1 MLSFLYLIIATAIGW
16 QITDLFITDRASSRH
31 NLIWVRL
38 ASSFGVGVLIITWP
52 LYLTAYTLRVAG
64 GIERPLGYANIIV
77 LGFSFIIL
85 GLAFF
90 GNRKNTGESDSENK
104 SSAVKD
110 GAAFFGNRVNPEE
123 SCSMDA
129 SGAASE
135 TVPKPTRK
143 GLMQVL
149 HTSGLIRDDALFKKE
164 AIFYLI
170 VLAFVWF
177 SFHYVLHMNGNNIQ
191 MGFTVFSDYAPNVA
205 LIRSFSWFANYPT
218 EYPFYAGEDIKYHF
232 MFMFFTGNMEFL
244 GLPLSFAYNLTSTL
258 SLFSFF
264 IMLSQLALR
273 ITGRFASAVLTAIFF
288 TFRSG
293 MAVFLFIS
301 EHIKAGDLVQAFL
314 TNENFIGYTTNES
327 WGLWNYNVYLNQRH
341 LGFGMIIAT
350 AVIWY
355 FYGYLEEACGSK
367 NAGTSFNIIDAF
379 TSWFRSFFLTKEAWI
394 PKAPDIALV
403 TGIVLGLTSF
413 WNGACVIGSLLIL
426 AGFAIFSKNKLD
438 YLILAMVSVLIAELQ
453 TKAFIYGSAVSPTF
467 FWGFISEDKSFL
479 GVIGYIAEVAGIT
492 ILGSVFAL
500 LIADRKQRALI
511 TSFLLPV
518 VFSFT
523 VSLTP
528 DVTVNHKYIMMAM
541 AYLSIIWAD
550 IVVSLFT
557 DSRGHAPE
565 KGEVSAEIGHASEDG
580 GLPAGKEHTSEDG
593 GLPAGKEH
601 TSEDSGMPA
610 GKGHASGYGNVP
622 GKVLAV
628 VVSLLLTAT
637 GLYDYTI
644 IIRDNDD
651 KHCITV
657 DTTSD
662 LTAYAK
668 ENFTNADLILSGPDS
683 VSELTVSGCRLYCGW
698 PYYAWSA
705 GYDTDARFDLAKL
718 MYTSM
723 SADDL
728 LETLRAEGI
737 TYILYENNMYY
748 DDVPANEEP
757 IQEIC
762 DLVFAS
768 ESGLYRL
775 YKVRDMN

>member
-16 QITDLFITDRASSRH
+16 QITDLFITDRAGSHH

-38 ASSFGVGVLIITWP
+38 ASSFGVGVLLITWP
-52 LYLTAYTLRVAG
+52 LYLIAYTLRVAG
-64 GIERPLGYANIIV
+64 GIERPLGYANAIV
-77 LGFSFIIL
+77 LGFSLIIL
-85 GLAFF
+85 GLSFF
-90 GNRKNTGESDSENK
+90 GSRKNSKESDSENK
-104 SSAVKD
+104 SSPVED
-110 GAAFFGNRVNPEE
+110 GAEFFDNRENPVE

-129 SGAASE
+129 SGAVSK
-135 TVPKPTRK
+135 TVPKPARK

-149 HTSGLIRDDALFKKE
+149 HASGLIKDDALFKKE

-244 GLPLSFAYNLTSTL
+244 GLPLTFAYNLTSTL

-301 EHIKAGDLVQAFL
+301 EHLKAGDLVQAFL
-314 TNENFIGYTTNES
+314 TNENFIGYTTNEN

-355 FYGYLEEACGSK
+355 FYGYLEEACEGK
-367 NAGTSFNIIDAF
+367 KADGAYTMTAAF
-379 TSWFRSFFLTKEAWI
+379 TSWVKTFFLTKEAWI
-394 PKAPDIALV
+394 PKAPDLALV
-403 TGIVLGLTSF
+403 TGIILGLTSF

-438 YLILAMVSVLIAELQ
+438 YLILAVVSVLIAELQ

-479 GVIGYIAEVAGIT
+479 GVIGYIAEVAGVT

-500 LIADRKQRALI
+500 FIADRKQRALI

-565 KGEVSAEIGHASEDG
+565 KGGVSGKKGYAPEDGDESSKKEHTPEDG
-580 GLPAGKEHTSEDG
+580 GMPAKKEYAPEDG
-593 GLPAGKEH
+593 GEPAKKGH
-601 TSEDSGMPA
+601 TS
-610 GKGHASGYGNVP
+610 GYSKVP
-622 GKVLAV
+622 GKALAV
-628 VVSLLLTAT
+628 VVALLLTAT

-651 KHCITV
+651 KHCVTV
-657 DTTSD
+657 DTTSG
-662 LTAYAK
+662 LTAYIK
-668 ENFTNADLILSGPDS
+668 ENFTNDDLILSGPDS
-683 VSELTVSGCRLYCGW
+683 VSEFTVSGCRLYCGW

-705 GYDTDARFDLAKL
+705 GYDTDARFELAKQ

-723 SADDL
+723 SADTL
-728 LETLRAEGI
+728 LETIKAEGI
-737 TYILYENNMYY
+737 TYVLFQNDMYY
-748 DDVPANEEP
+748 DDVPADEEP
-757 IQEIC
+757 IKEVC

-768 ESGLYRL
+768 EDGLYRL
-775 YKVRDMN
+775 YKVHDLN

>member
-16 QITDLFITDRASSRH
+16 QITDLFITDRAGSRH

-38 ASSFGVGVLIITWP
+38 ASSFGVGVLIFTWP
-52 LYLTAYTLRVAG
+52 LYLIAYTLRVAG

-85 GLAFF
+85 GLTFF
-90 GNRKNTGESDSENK
+90 GSRKNTGESGSENKSSAVKSGAILFGSRKNTGESDSEQT
-104 SSAVKD
+104 
-110 GAAFFGNRVNPEE
+110 
-123 SCSMDA
+123 
-129 SGAASE
+129 SGAVSE
-135 TVPKPTRK
+135 TAPENGRK
-143 GLMQVL
+143 GLMNIL
-149 HTSGLIRDDALFKKE
+149 HTSGLIRDDALFKEE

-177 SFHYVLHMNGNNIQ
+177 SFHYVLHMNGKNIQ

-244 GLPLSFAYNLTSTL
+244 RLPLTFAYNLTSTL

-301 EHIKAGDLVQAFL
+301 EHVKAGDLVQAFL

-367 NAGTSFNIIDAF
+367 KADDAYTMTSAL
-379 TSWFRSFFLTKEAWI
+379 TSWVKDFFLTKEAWI
-394 PKAPDIALV
+394 PKAPDLALV
-403 TGIVLGLTSF
+403 TGIILGLTSF

-426 AGFAIFSKNKLD
+426 AGFAIYSKNKLD

-500 LIADRKQRALI
+500 LIADRKQRTLI

-557 DSRGHAPE
+557 DRRGHAPE
-565 KGEVSAEIGHASEDG
+565 KGEVSAEIEHASEDG
-580 GLPAGKEHTSEDG
+580 GMPAGKGHTSEDV
-593 GLPAGKEH
+593 
-601 TSEDSGMPA
+601 GMPA
-610 GKGHASGYGNVP
+610 GKGHASENVGMSAGKRHASRHGNVP
-622 GKVLAV
+622 GKMLAV
-628 VVSLLLTAT
+628 VVALLLTAT

-723 SADDL
+723 SAEDL
-728 LETLRAEGI
+728 LETVKAEGI

-768 ESGLYRL
+768 ENGLYRL
-775 YKVRDMN
+775 YKVRDLN

>member
-16 QITDLFITDRASSRH
+16 QITDLFITDRAGSRH

-52 LYLTAYTLRVAG
+52 LYLIAYTLRVAG
-64 GIERPLGYANIIV
+64 GIERPLGYANVIV
-77 LGFSFIIL
+77 LGFSLIVL

-90 GNRKNTGESDSENK
+90 GSRKNTGESDSEQT
-104 SSAVKD
+104 
-110 GAAFFGNRVNPEE
+110 
-123 SCSMDA
+123 
-129 SGAASE
+129 SGAVSE
-135 TVPKPTRK
+135 TAPEYGRK
-143 GLMQVL
+143 GLMNIL
-149 HTSGLIRDDALFKKE
+149 HTSGLIRNDALFKKE

-314 TNENFIGYTTNES
+314 TNENFIGYTTNEN

-350 AVIWY
+350 SVIWY

-367 NAGTSFNIIDAF
+367 NAGTSFNMINAF
-379 TSWFRSFFLTKEAWI
+379 TSWIRSFFLTKEAWI

-438 YLILAMVSVLIAELQ
+438 YLILAVVSVLIAELQ

-500 LIADRKQRALI
+500 LIADRKQRTLI

-557 DSRGHAPE
+557 DRRGHAPE
-565 KGEVSAEIGHASEDG
+565 KGDVSAGKGNASEDG
-580 GLPAGKEHTSEDG
+580 
-593 GLPAGKEH
+593 
-601 TSEDSGMPA
+601 GMPA

-651 KHCITV
+651 KHCITI

-728 LETLRAEGI
+728 LETLRTEGI

-768 ESGLYRL
+768 ENGLYRL
-775 YKVRDMN
+775 YKVRDLN

>member
-16 QITDLFITDRASSRH
+16 QITDLFITDRAGSRH

-64 GIERPLGYANIIV
+64 GIERPLGYANVIV

-85 GLAFF
+85 GLTFF
-90 GNRKNTGESDSENK
+90 GSRKK
-104 SSAVKD
+104 YA
-110 GAAFFGNRVNPEE
+110 
-123 SCSMDA
+123 
-129 SGAASE
+129 
-135 TVPKPTRK
+135 
-143 GLMQVL
+143 
-149 HTSGLIRDDALFKKE
+149 SGLIKDDALFRRE
-164 AIFYLI
+164 CIFYLI

-367 NAGTSFNIIDAF
+367 NAGTSQTMINAF
-379 TSWFRSFFLTKEAWI
+379 TSWIRSFFLTKEAWI

-557 DSRGHAPE
+557 DRRGHAPE
-565 KGEVSAEIGHASEDG
+565 KGDVSAGKDHASEDG
-580 GLPAGKEHTSEDG
+580 
-593 GLPAGKEH
+593 
-601 TSEDSGMPA
+601 GMPA

-668 ENFTNADLILSGPDS
+668 ENFTNTDLILSGPDS

-723 SADDL
+723 SAEDL
-728 LETLRAEGI
+728 LETVQAEGI

-768 ESGLYRL
+768 ENGLYRL
-775 YKVRDMN
+775 YKVRE

>member
-16 QITDLFITDRASSRH
+16 QITDLFITDRAGSLH

-64 GIERPLGYANIIV
+64 GIERPLGYANVIV
-77 LGFSFIIL
+77 LGFSLIVL

-90 GNRKNTGESDSENK
+90 GSRKNL
-104 SSAVKD
+104 
-110 GAAFFGNRVNPEE
+110 EE
-123 SCSMDA
+123 SGSVDA
-129 SGAASE
+129 SETVSE
-135 TVPKPTRK
+135 TVPKPARK
-143 GLMQVL
+143 GLMHVL
-149 HTSGLIRDDALFKKE
+149 HASGLIKDDALFRRE
-164 AIFYLI
+164 CIFYLI

-394 PKAPDIALV
+394 PKAPDLALV

-557 DSRGHAPE
+557 DRRGLAPE
-565 KGEVSAEIGHASEDG
+565 KGDVSAGKEHASEDNG
-580 GLPAGKEHTSEDG
+580 MPAGKEHTSEDG

-610 GKGHASGYGNVP
+610 GKGHASEDGGIPAGKGHASGYGSMP

-628 VVSLLLTAT
+628 IVALLLTAT

-723 SADDL
+723 SAEDL

-768 ESGLYRL
+768 EDGLYRL

>member
-16 QITDLFITDRASSRH
+16 QITDLFITDRAGSHH

-38 ASSFGVGVLIITWP
+38 ASSFGVGVLLVTWP
-52 LYLTAYTLRVAG
+52 LYLIAYTLRVAG
-64 GIERPLGYANIIV
+64 GIERPLGYANAIV
-77 LGFSFIIL
+77 LGFSLIIL
-85 GLAFF
+85 GLTFF
-90 GNRKNTGESDSENK
+90 GSRKNSKESDSENK
-104 SSAVKD
+104 SSPVEN
-110 GAAFFGNRVNPEE
+110 GAEFFGNRENPVE
-123 SCSMDA
+123 SCSMNA
-129 SGAASE
+129 SGTASE
-135 TVPKPTRK
+135 TVPKPARK

-149 HTSGLIRDDALFKKE
+149 HASGLIKDDALFKKE

-244 GLPLSFAYNLTSTL
+244 GLPLTFAYNLTSTL

-301 EHIKAGDLVQAFL
+301 EHLKAGDLVQAFL
-314 TNENFIGYTTNES
+314 TNENFICYTTNEN

-355 FYGYLEEACGSK
+355 FYGYLEEACEGK
-367 NAGTSFNIIDAF
+367 KADGAYTMTAAF
-379 TSWFRSFFLTKEAWI
+379 TSWVKTFFLTKEAWI
-394 PKAPDIALV
+394 PKAPDLALV
-403 TGIVLGLTSF
+403 TGIILGLTSF

-438 YLILAMVSVLIAELQ
+438 YLILAVVSVLIAELQ

-479 GVIGYIAEVAGIT
+479 GVIGYIAEVAGVT

-500 LIADRKQRALI
+500 FIADRKQRALI

-557 DSRGHAPE
+557 DKRGHAPA
-565 KGEVSAEIGHASEDG
+565 KGDVSGKKELAPEDSGIPAGKGHASEDG
-580 GLPAGKEHTSEDG
+580 GMPAEKKQASEESGLHAEKEHS
-593 GLPAGKEH
+593 
-601 TSEDSGMPA
+601 
-610 GKGHASGYGNVP
+610 SGYANVP

-628 VVSLLLTAT
+628 VVALLLTAT

-705 GYDTDARFDLAKL
+705 GYDTDARFDLAKQ

-723 SADDL
+723 SAEDL
-728 LETLRAEGI
+728 LETVKAEGI

-768 ESGLYRL
+768 ENGLYRL
-775 YKVRDMN
+775 YKVRE

>member
-16 QITDLFITDRASSRH
+16 QITDLFITDRAGSHH

-38 ASSFGVGVLIITWP
+38 ASSFGVGVLLVTWP
-52 LYLTAYTLRVAG
+52 LYLIAYTLRVAG
-64 GIERPLGYANIIV
+64 GIERPLGYANAIV
-77 LGFSFIIL
+77 LGFSLIIL
-85 GLAFF
+85 GLTFF
-90 GNRKNTGESDSENK
+90 GSRKNSKESDSENK
-104 SSAVKD
+104 SSPVEN
-110 GAAFFGNRVNPEE
+110 GAEFFGNRENPVE
-123 SCSMDA
+123 SCSMNA
-129 SGAASE
+129 SGTASE
-135 TVPKPTRK
+135 TVPKPARK

-149 HTSGLIRDDALFKKE
+149 HASGLIKDDALFKKE

-244 GLPLSFAYNLTSTL
+244 GLPLTFAYNLTSTL

-301 EHIKAGDLVQAFL
+301 EHLKAGDLVQAFL
-314 TNENFIGYTTNES
+314 TNENFIGYTTNEN

-355 FYGYLEEACGSK
+355 FYGYLEEACEGK
-367 NAGTSFNIIDAF
+367 KADGAYTMTAAF
-379 TSWFRSFFLTKEAWI
+379 TSWVKTFFLTKEAWI
-394 PKAPDIALV
+394 PKAPDLALV
-403 TGIVLGLTSF
+403 TGIILGLTSF

-438 YLILAMVSVLIAELQ
+438 YLILAVVSVLIAELQ

-479 GVIGYIAEVAGIT
+479 GVIGYIAEVAGVT

-500 LIADRKQRALI
+500 FIADRKQRALI

-557 DSRGHAPE
+557 DRRGLAPE
-565 KGEVSAEIGHASEDG
+565 KGDVSAGKEHASEDNG
-580 GLPAGKEHTSEDG
+580 MPAGKEHTSEDG
-593 GLPAGKEH
+593 
-601 TSEDSGMPA
+601 DMPA
-610 GKGHASGYGNVP
+610 VKGHASGYGNVP

-628 VVSLLLTAT
+628 IVALLLTAT

-723 SADDL
+723 SAEDL
-728 LETLRAEGI
+728 LETVKAEGI

-768 ESGLYRL
+768 DNGLYRL
-775 YKVRDMN
+775 YKVRE

>member
-16 QITDLFITDRASSRH
+16 QITDLFITDRAGSRH

-52 LYLTAYTLRVAG
+52 LYLIAYTLRVAG
-64 GIERPLGYANIIV
+64 GIERPLGYANVIV

-85 GLAFF
+85 GLTFF
-90 GNRKNTGESDSENK
+90 GSRKK
-104 SSAVKD
+104 YA
-110 GAAFFGNRVNPEE
+110 
-123 SCSMDA
+123 
-129 SGAASE
+129 
-135 TVPKPTRK
+135 
-143 GLMQVL
+143 
-149 HTSGLIRDDALFKKE
+149 SGLIKDDALFRRE
-164 AIFYLI
+164 CIFYPI

-314 TNENFIGYTTNES
+314 TNENFIGYTTNEN

-350 AVIWY
+350 SVIWY

-367 NAGTSFNIIDAF
+367 NAGTSFNMINAF
-379 TSWFRSFFLTKEAWI
+379 TSWIRSFFLTKEAWI

-500 LIADRKQRALI
+500 LIADRKQRTLI

-557 DSRGHAPE
+557 DRRGHAPE
-565 KGEVSAEIGHASEDG
+565 KGDVSAGKGNASEDG
-580 GLPAGKEHTSEDG
+580 
-593 GLPAGKEH
+593 
-601 TSEDSGMPA
+601 GMPA

-651 KHCITV
+651 KHCITI

-728 LETLRAEGI
+728 LETLRTEGI

-768 ESGLYRL
+768 ENGLYRL
-775 YKVRDMN
+775 YKVRDLN

>member
-16 QITDLFITDRASSRH
+16 QITDLFITDRADSRR

-38 ASSFGVGVLIITWP
+38 ASSFGVGVLLITWP
-52 LYLTAYTLRVAG
+52 LYLIAYTLRVAG
-64 GIERPLGYANIIV
+64 GIERPLGYANAIV
-77 LGFSFIIL
+77 LGFSLIIL
-85 GLAFF
+85 AMTFF
-90 GNRKNTGESDSENK
+90 GSRKK
-104 SSAVKD
+104 YA
-110 GAAFFGNRVNPEE
+110 
-123 SCSMDA
+123 
-129 SGAASE
+129 
-135 TVPKPTRK
+135 
-143 GLMQVL
+143 
-149 HTSGLIRDDALFKKE
+149 SGLIKDDALFRRE
-164 AIFYLI
+164 CIFYLI

-367 NAGTSFNIIDAF
+367 NAGTSFNMIDAF

-394 PKAPDIALV
+394 PKAPDLALV

-467 FWGFISEDKSFL
+467 FWGFISENKSFL

-565 KGEVSAEIGHASEDG
+565 KGDVSAGKEHASEDG
-580 GLPAGKEHTSEDG
+580 GM
-593 GLPAGKEH
+593 PAGKEH

-610 GKGHASGYGNVP
+610 GKGNASGYGNVP

-728 LETLRAEGI
+728 LETLRTEGI

-768 ESGLYRL
+768 ENGLYRL
-775 YKVRDMN
+775 YKVRDLY

>member
-16 QITDLFITDRASSRH
+16 QITDLFITDRAGSHH

-38 ASSFGVGVLIITWP
+38 ASSFGVGVLLITWP
-52 LYLTAYTLRVAG
+52 LYLIAYTLRVAG
-64 GIERPLGYANIIV
+64 GIERPLGYANAIV
-77 LGFSFIIL
+77 LGFSLIIL
-85 GLAFF
+85 GLTFF
-90 GNRKNTGESDSENK
+90 GSRKNSKESDSENK
-104 SSAVKD
+104 SSPVED
-110 GAAFFGNRVNPEE
+110 RAAFFGNRENPKE
-123 SCSMDA
+123 SCSMNA
-129 SGAASE
+129 SGTASE
-135 TVPKPTRK
+135 TVPKPARK

-149 HTSGLIRDDALFKKE
+149 HASGLIKDDALFKKE
-164 AIFYLI
+164 AVFYLI

-244 GLPLSFAYNLTSTL
+244 GLPLTFAYNLTSTL

-301 EHIKAGDLVQAFL
+301 EHLKAGDLVQAFL
-314 TNENFIGYTTNES
+314 TNENFIGYTTNEN

-355 FYGYLEEACGSK
+355 FYGYLEEACEGK
-367 NAGTSFNIIDAF
+367 KADGAYTMTAAF
-379 TSWFRSFFLTKEAWI
+379 TSWVKTFFLTKEAWI
-394 PKAPDIALV
+394 PKAPDLALV
-403 TGIVLGLTSF
+403 TGIILGLTSF

-438 YLILAMVSVLIAELQ
+438 YLILAVVSVLIAELQ

-479 GVIGYIAEVAGIT
+479 GVIGYIAEVAGVT

-500 LIADRKQRALI
+500 FIADRKQRALI

-557 DSRGHAPE
+557 DKRGHAPA
-565 KGEVSAEIGHASEDG
+565 KGDVSGKKELAPEDSG
-580 GLPAGKEHTSEDG
+580 IPAGKGHTSEDG
-593 GLPAGKEH
+593 
-601 TSEDSGMPA
+601 DMPA
-610 GKGHASGYGNVP
+610 VKGHASGYGNVP

-628 VVSLLLTAT
+628 IVALLLTAT

-723 SADDL
+723 SAEDL
-728 LETLRAEGI
+728 LETVKAEGI

-768 ESGLYRL
+768 DNGLYRL
-775 YKVRDMN
+775 YKVRE

>member
-1 MLSFLYLIIATAIGW
+1 
-16 QITDLFITDRASSRH
+16 
-31 NLIWVRL
+31 
-38 ASSFGVGVLIITWP
+38 
-52 LYLTAYTLRVAG
+52 
-64 GIERPLGYANIIV
+64 
-77 LGFSFIIL
+77 
-85 GLAFF
+85 
-90 GNRKNTGESDSENK
+90 
-104 SSAVKD
+104 
-110 GAAFFGNRVNPEE
+110 
-123 SCSMDA
+123 
-129 SGAASE
+129 
-135 TVPKPTRK
+135 
-143 GLMQVL
+143 
-149 HTSGLIRDDALFKKE
+149 
-164 AIFYLI
+164 
-170 VLAFVWF
+170 
-177 SFHYVLHMNGNNIQ
+177 MNGNNIQ

-367 NAGTSFNIIDAF
+367 NAGTSHTMINAF
-379 TSWFRSFFLTKEAWI
+379 TSWIRSFFLTKEAWI

-565 KGEVSAEIGHASEDG
+565 KGEVSAEIEHASEDG
-580 GLPAGKEHTSEDG
+580 GLPAGKG
-593 GLPAGKEH
+593 N
-601 TSEDSGMPA
+601 
-610 GKGHASGYGNVP
+610 ASGYGNVP

-728 LETLRAEGI
+728 LETLRTEGI

-748 DDVPANEEP
+748 DDVPANEKP

-768 ESGLYRL
+768 ENGLYRL
-775 YKVRDMN
+775 YKVRDLY

>member
-16 QITDLFITDRASSRH
+16 QITYLFITDKAGSRH

-64 GIERPLGYANIIV
+64 GIERPLGYANAIF
-77 LGFSFIIL
+77 LGFSLIIL

-90 GNRKNTGESDSENK
+90 GSRKNSGESDSEQT
-104 SSAVKD
+104 SGSVTETA
-110 GAAFFGNRVNPEE
+110 PEH
-123 SCSMDA
+123 
-129 SGAASE
+129 G
-135 TVPKPTRK
+135 RK
-143 GLMQVL
+143 GLMNIL

-355 FYGYLEEACGSK
+355 FYGYLAEACGSK
-367 NAGTSFNIIDAF
+367 NAGTSNAMINAF

-394 PKAPDIALV
+394 PKAPDLALV

-557 DSRGHAPE
+557 DRKGHAPE
-565 KGEVSAEIGHASEDG
+565 KGDVSAEIEHASEDG
-580 GLPAGKEHTSEDG
+580 GMPAEKKQASEESGLHAEKEHS
-593 GLPAGKEH
+593 
-601 TSEDSGMPA
+601 
-610 GKGHASGYGNVP
+610 SGYANVP

-628 VVSLLLTAT
+628 VVALLLTAT

-705 GYDTDARFDLAKL
+705 GYDTDARFDLAKQ

-723 SADDL
+723 SAEDL
-728 LETLRAEGI
+728 LETVKAEGI

-768 ESGLYRL
+768 ENGLYRL
-775 YKVRDMN
+775 YKVRE

>member
-1 MLSFLYLIIATAIGW
+1 
-16 QITDLFITDRASSRH
+16 
-31 NLIWVRL
+31 
-38 ASSFGVGVLIITWP
+38 
-52 LYLTAYTLRVAG
+52 
-64 GIERPLGYANIIV
+64 
-77 LGFSFIIL
+77 
-85 GLAFF
+85 
-90 GNRKNTGESDSENK
+90 
-104 SSAVKD
+104 
-110 GAAFFGNRVNPEE
+110 
-123 SCSMDA
+123 
-129 SGAASE
+129 
-135 TVPKPTRK
+135 
-143 GLMQVL
+143 
-149 HTSGLIRDDALFKKE
+149 
-164 AIFYLI
+164 
-170 VLAFVWF
+170 
-177 SFHYVLHMNGNNIQ
+177 
-191 MGFTVFSDYAPNVA
+191 
-205 LIRSFSWFANYPT
+205 
-218 EYPFYAGEDIKYHF
+218 
-232 MFMFFTGNMEFL
+232 
-244 GLPLSFAYNLTSTL
+244 
-258 SLFSFF
+258 
-264 IMLSQLALR
+264 
-273 ITGRFASAVLTAIFF
+273 
-288 TFRSG
+288 
-293 MAVFLFIS
+293 
-301 EHIKAGDLVQAFL
+301 
-314 TNENFIGYTTNES
+314 
-327 WGLWNYNVYLNQRH
+327 
-341 LGFGMIIAT
+341 MIIAT

-394 PKAPDIALV
+394 PKAPDLALV

-467 FWGFISEDKSFL
+467 FWGFISENKSFL

-500 LIADRKQRALI
+500 LI
-511 TSFLLPV
+511 PV

-557 DSRGHAPE
+557 DRRGHAPE
-565 KGEVSAEIGHASEDG
+565 KGDVSAE
-580 GLPAGKEHTSEDG
+580 KVHTSEDG

-601 TSEDSGMPA
+601 TSEDGGMPA

-728 LETLRAEGI
+728 LETLRTEGI

-768 ESGLYRL
+768 ENGLYRL
-775 YKVRDMN
+775 YKVRDLN

>member
-16 QITDLFITDRASSRH
+16 QITDLFITDRAGSHH

-38 ASSFGVGVLIITWP
+38 ASSFGVGVLLVTWP
-52 LYLTAYTLRVAG
+52 LYLIAYTLRVAG
-64 GIERPLGYANIIV
+64 GIERPLGYANAIV
-77 LGFSFIIL
+77 LGFSLIIL
-85 GLAFF
+85 GLTFF
-90 GNRKNTGESDSENK
+90 GSRKNSKESDSENK
-104 SSAVKD
+104 SSPVEN
-110 GAAFFGNRVNPEE
+110 GAEFFGNRENPVE
-123 SCSMDA
+123 SCSMNA
-129 SGAASE
+129 SGTASE
-135 TVPKPTRK
+135 TVPKPARK

-149 HTSGLIRDDALFKKE
+149 HASGLIKDDALFKKE

-244 GLPLSFAYNLTSTL
+244 GLPLTFAYNLTSTL

-264 IMLSQLALR
+264 IMLSQLAPR

-301 EHIKAGDLVQAFL
+301 EHLKAGDLVQAFL
-314 TNENFIGYTTNES
+314 TNENFIGYTTNEN

-355 FYGYLEEACGSK
+355 FYGYLEEACEGK
-367 NAGTSFNIIDAF
+367 KADGAYTMTAAF
-379 TSWFRSFFLTKEAWI
+379 TSWVKTFFLTKEAWI
-394 PKAPDIALV
+394 PKAPDLALV
-403 TGIVLGLTSF
+403 TGIILGLTSF

-438 YLILAMVSVLIAELQ
+438 YLILAVVSVLIAELQ

-479 GVIGYIAEVAGIT
+479 GVIGYIAEVAGVT

-500 LIADRKQRALI
+500 FIADRKQRALI

-557 DSRGHAPE
+557 DKRGHAPA
-565 KGEVSAEIGHASEDG
+565 KGDVSGKKELAPEDSGIPAGKGHASEDG
-580 GLPAGKEHTSEDG
+580 GMPAEKKQASEESGLHAEKEHS
-593 GLPAGKEH
+593 
-601 TSEDSGMPA
+601 
-610 GKGHASGYGNVP
+610 SGYANVP

-628 VVSLLLTAT
+628 VVALLLTAT

-705 GYDTDARFDLAKL
+705 GYDTDARFDLAKQ

-723 SADDL
+723 SAEDL
-728 LETLRAEGI
+728 LETVKAEGI

-768 ESGLYRL
+768 ENGLYRL
-775 YKVRDMN
+775 YKVRE

>member
-16 QITDLFITDRASSRH
+16 QITDLFITDKAGSRH

-64 GIERPLGYANIIV
+64 GIERPLGYANAIV
-77 LGFSFIIL
+77 LGFSLIIL

-90 GNRKNTGESDSENK
+90 GSRKNSKESGSENK
-104 SSAVKD
+104 SSAVK
-110 GAAFFGNRVNPEE
+110 
-123 SCSMDA
+123 
-129 SGAASE
+129 SGAILFGSQKDTRESDSE
-135 TVPKPTRK
+135 QTSGAVAETAPKYGRK
-143 GLMQVL
+143 GLMNIL

-273 ITGRFASAVLTAIFF
+273 ITGRFASAVLTAVFF

-314 TNENFIGYTTNES
+314 TNENFIGYTINES

-355 FYGYLEEACGSK
+355 FYGYLAEACGSK
-367 NAGTSFNIIDAF
+367 NAGTSNAMINAF

-394 PKAPDIALV
+394 PKAPDLALV

-426 AGFAIFSKNKLD
+426 AGFAIFSKSKLD
-438 YLILAMVSVLIAELQ
+438 YLILAVVSVLIAELQ

-467 FWGFISEDKSFL
+467 YWGFISEDKSFL

-557 DSRGHAPE
+557 DKRGHAPA
-565 KGEVSAEIGHASEDG
+565 KGDVSGKKELAPEDSGIPAGKGHASEDG
-580 GLPAGKEHTSEDG
+580 GMPAEKKQASEESGLHAEKEHS
-593 GLPAGKEH
+593 
-601 TSEDSGMPA
+601 
-610 GKGHASGYGNVP
+610 SGYANVP

-628 VVSLLLTAT
+628 VVALLLTAT

-705 GYDTDARFDLAKL
+705 GYDTDARFDLAKQ

-723 SADDL
+723 SAEDL
-728 LETLRAEGI
+728 LETVKAEGI

-768 ESGLYRL
+768 DNGLYRL
-775 YKVRDMN
+775 YKVRE

>member
-16 QITDLFITDRASSRH
+16 QITDLFITDRAGSHH

-38 ASSFGVGVLIITWP
+38 ASSFGVGVLLVTWP
-52 LYLTAYTLRVAG
+52 LYLIAYTLRVAG
-64 GIERPLGYANIIV
+64 GIERPLGYANAIV
-77 LGFSFIIL
+77 LGFSLIIL
-85 GLAFF
+85 GLTFF
-90 GNRKNTGESDSENK
+90 GSRKNSKESDSENK
-104 SSAVKD
+104 SSPVEN
-110 GAAFFGNRVNPEE
+110 GAEFFGNRENPVE
-123 SCSMDA
+123 SCSMNA
-129 SGAASE
+129 SGTASE
-135 TVPKPTRK
+135 TVPKPARK

-149 HTSGLIRDDALFKKE
+149 HASGLIKDDALFKKE

-244 GLPLSFAYNLTSTL
+244 GLPLTFAYNLTSTL

-264 IMLSQLALR
+264 IMLSQLAPR

-301 EHIKAGDLVQAFL
+301 EHLKAGDLVQAFL
-314 TNENFIGYTTNES
+314 TNENFIGYTTNEN

-355 FYGYLEEACGSK
+355 FYGYLEEACEGK
-367 NAGTSFNIIDAF
+367 KADGAYTMTAAF
-379 TSWFRSFFLTKEAWI
+379 TSWVKTFFLTKEAWI
-394 PKAPDIALV
+394 PKAPDLALV
-403 TGIVLGLTSF
+403 TGIILGLTSF

-438 YLILAMVSVLIAELQ
+438 YLILAVVSVLIAELQ

-479 GVIGYIAEVAGIT
+479 GVIGYIAEVAGVT

-500 LIADRKQRALI
+500 FIADRKQRALI

-557 DSRGHAPE
+557 DKRGHAPA
-565 KGEVSAEIGHASEDG
+565 KGDVSGKKELAPEDSG
-580 GLPAGKEHTSEDG
+580 IPAGKGHTSEDG
-593 GLPAGKEH
+593 
-601 TSEDSGMPA
+601 DMPA
-610 GKGHASGYGNVP
+610 VKGHASGYGNVP

-628 VVSLLLTAT
+628 IVALLLTAT

-723 SADDL
+723 SAEDL
-728 LETLRAEGI
+728 LETVKAEGI

-768 ESGLYRL
+768 DNGLYRL
-775 YKVRDMN
+775 YKVRE

>member
-16 QITDLFITDRASSRH
+16 QITDLFITDRAGSRH

-85 GLAFF
+85 GLTFF
-90 GNRKNTGESDSENK
+90 GSRKNSKESDSENK
-104 SSAVKD
+104 SSPVED
-110 GAAFFGNRVNPEE
+110 GAEFFGNRVNPEE

-273 ITGRFASAVLTAIFF
+273 ITGRFASAVLTAIFY

-367 NAGTSFNIIDAF
+367 NAGTSHTMINAF
-379 TSWFRSFFLTKEAWI
+379 TSWIRSFFLTKEAWI

-557 DSRGHAPE
+557 DRRGHAP
-565 KGEVSAEIGHASEDG
+565 
-580 GLPAGKEHTSEDG
+580 
-593 GLPAGKEH
+593 
-601 TSEDSGMPA
+601 
-610 GKGHASGYGNVP
+610 GYGNVP

-628 VVSLLLTAT
+628 VVALLLTAT

-728 LETLRAEGI
+728 FETLRTEGI

-768 ESGLYRL
+768 ENGLYRL
-775 YKVRDMN
+775 YKVRDLY

>member
-16 QITDLFITDRASSRH
+16 QITDLFITDRAGSHH

-38 ASSFGVGVLIITWP
+38 ASSFGVGVLLVTWP
-52 LYLTAYTLRVAG
+52 LYLIAYTLRVAG
-64 GIERPLGYANIIV
+64 GIERPLGYANAIV
-77 LGFSFIIL
+77 LGFSLIIL
-85 GLAFF
+85 GLTFF
-90 GNRKNTGESDSENK
+90 GSRKNSKESDSENK
-104 SSAVKD
+104 SSPVEN
-110 GAAFFGNRVNPEE
+110 GAEFFGNRENPVE
-123 SCSMDA
+123 SCSMNA
-129 SGAASE
+129 SGTASE
-135 TVPKPTRK
+135 TVPKPARK

-149 HTSGLIRDDALFKKE
+149 HASGLIKDDALFKKE

-191 MGFTVFSDYAPNVA
+191 MGFTVFSDYAPNLA

-244 GLPLSFAYNLTSTL
+244 GLPLTFAYNLTSTL

-301 EHIKAGDLVQAFL
+301 EHLKAGDLVQAFL
-314 TNENFIGYTTNES
+314 TNENFIGYTTNEN

-355 FYGYLEEACGSK
+355 FYGYLEEACEGK
-367 NAGTSFNIIDAF
+367 KADGAYTMTAAF
-379 TSWFRSFFLTKEAWI
+379 TSWVKTFFLTKEAWI
-394 PKAPDIALV
+394 PKAPDLALV
-403 TGIVLGLTSF
+403 TGIILGLTSF

-438 YLILAMVSVLIAELQ
+438 YLILAVVSVLIAELQ

-479 GVIGYIAEVAGIT
+479 GVIGYIAEVAGVT

-500 LIADRKQRALI
+500 FIADRKQRALI

-557 DSRGHAPE
+557 DKRGHAPA
-565 KGEVSAEIGHASEDG
+565 KGDVSGKKELAPEDSGIPAGKGHASEDG
-580 GLPAGKEHTSEDG
+580 GMPAEKKQASEESGLHAEKEHS
-593 GLPAGKEH
+593 
-601 TSEDSGMPA
+601 
-610 GKGHASGYGNVP
+610 SGYANVP

-628 VVSLLLTAT
+628 VVALLLTAT

-705 GYDTDARFDLAKL
+705 GYDTDARFDLAKQ

-723 SADDL
+723 SAEDL
-728 LETLRAEGI
+728 LETVKAEGI

-768 ESGLYRL
+768 ENGLYRL
-775 YKVRDMN
+775 YKVRE

>member
-16 QITDLFITDRASSRH
+16 QITDLFITDRAGSHH

-38 ASSFGVGVLIITWP
+38 ASSFGVGVLLITWP
-52 LYLTAYTLRVAG
+52 LYLIAYTLRVAG
-64 GIERPLGYANIIV
+64 GIERPLGYANAIV
-77 LGFSFIIL
+77 LGFSLIIL
-85 GLAFF
+85 GLTFF
-90 GNRKNTGESDSENK
+90 GSRKNSKESDSENK
-104 SSAVKD
+104 SSPVEN
-110 GAAFFGNRVNPEE
+110 GAEFFGNRENPVE
-123 SCSMDA
+123 SCSMNA
-129 SGAASE
+129 SGTASE
-135 TVPKPTRK
+135 TVPKPARK

-149 HTSGLIRDDALFKKE
+149 HASGLIKDDALFKKE

-244 GLPLSFAYNLTSTL
+244 GLPLTFAYNLTSTL

-264 IMLSQLALR
+264 IMLSQLAPR

-301 EHIKAGDLVQAFL
+301 EHLKAGDLVQAFL
-314 TNENFIGYTTNES
+314 TNENFIGYTTNEN

-355 FYGYLEEACGSK
+355 FYGYLEEACEGK
-367 NAGTSFNIIDAF
+367 KADGAYTMTAAF
-379 TSWFRSFFLTKEAWI
+379 TSWVKTFFLTKEAWI
-394 PKAPDIALV
+394 PKAPDLALV
-403 TGIVLGLTSF
+403 TGIILGLTSF

-438 YLILAMVSVLIAELQ
+438 YLILAVVSVLIAELQ

-479 GVIGYIAEVAGIT
+479 GVIGYIAEVAGVT

-500 LIADRKQRALI
+500 FIADRKQRALI

-557 DSRGHAPE
+557 DKRGHAPA
-565 KGEVSAEIGHASEDG
+565 KGDVSGKKELAPEDSGIPAGKGHASEDG
-580 GLPAGKEHTSEDG
+580 GI
-593 GLPAGKEH
+593 
-601 TSEDSGMPA
+601 PA

-628 VVSLLLTAT
+628 IVALLLTAT

-723 SADDL
+723 SAEDL

-768 ESGLYRL
+768 ENGLYRL
-775 YKVRDMN
+775 YKVRDLN

>member
-16 QITDLFITDRASSRH
+16 QITDLFITDRAGSRH

-52 LYLTAYTLRVAG
+52 LYLIAYTLRVAG
-64 GIERPLGYANIIV
+64 GIERPLGYANVIV
-77 LGFSFIIL
+77 LGFSLIVL

-90 GNRKNTGESDSENK
+90 GSRKNTGESDSEQT
-104 SSAVKD
+104 
-110 GAAFFGNRVNPEE
+110 
-123 SCSMDA
+123 
-129 SGAASE
+129 SGAVSE
-135 TVPKPTRK
+135 TAPAYGRK
-143 GLMQVL
+143 GLMNIL
-149 HTSGLIRDDALFKKE
+149 HTSGLIRNDALFKKE

-367 NAGTSFNIIDAF
+367 NAGTSHTMINAF
-379 TSWFRSFFLTKEAWI
+379 TSWIRSFFLTKEAWI

-565 KGEVSAEIGHASEDG
+565 KGDVSAGKEHASEDG
-580 GLPAGKEHTSEDG
+580 GM
-593 GLPAGKEH
+593 PAGKEH

-610 GKGHASGYGNVP
+610 GKGNASGYGNVP

-728 LETLRAEGI
+728 LETLRTEGI

-768 ESGLYRL
+768 ENGLYRL
-775 YKVRDMN
+775 YKVRDLY

>member
-16 QITDLFITDRASSRH
+16 QITDLFITDRAGSHH

-38 ASSFGVGVLIITWP
+38 ASSFGVGVLLVTWP
-52 LYLTAYTLRVAG
+52 LYLIAYTLRVAG
-64 GIERPLGYANIIV
+64 GIERPLGYANAIV
-77 LGFSFIIL
+77 LGFSLIIL
-85 GLAFF
+85 GLTFF
-90 GNRKNTGESDSENK
+90 GSRKNSKESDSENK
-104 SSAVKD
+104 SSPVEN
-110 GAAFFGNRVNPEE
+110 GAEFFGNRENPVE
-123 SCSMDA
+123 SCSMNA
-129 SGAASE
+129 SGTASE
-135 TVPKPTRK
+135 TVPKPARK

-149 HTSGLIRDDALFKKE
+149 HASGLIKDDALFKKE

-244 GLPLSFAYNLTSTL
+244 GLPLTFAYNLTSTL

-301 EHIKAGDLVQAFL
+301 EHLKAGDLVQAFL
-314 TNENFIGYTTNES
+314 TNENFIGYTTNEN

-355 FYGYLEEACGSK
+355 FYGYLEEACEGK
-367 NAGTSFNIIDAF
+367 KADGAYTMTAAF
-379 TSWFRSFFLTKEAWI
+379 TSWVKTFFLTKEAWI
-394 PKAPDIALV
+394 PKAPDLALV
-403 TGIVLGLTSF
+403 TGIILGLTSF

-438 YLILAMVSVLIAELQ
+438 YLILAVVSVLIAELQ

-467 FWGFISEDKSFL
+467 IWGFISEDKSFL
-479 GVIGYIAEVAGIT
+479 GVIGYIAEVAGVT

-500 LIADRKQRALI
+500 FIADRKQRALI

-557 DSRGHAPE
+557 DKRGHAPA
-565 KGEVSAEIGHASEDG
+565 KGDVSGKKELAPEDSGIPAGKGHASEDG
-580 GLPAGKEHTSEDG
+580 GMPAEKKQASEESGLHAEKEHS
-593 GLPAGKEH
+593 
-601 TSEDSGMPA
+601 
-610 GKGHASGYGNVP
+610 SGYANVP

-628 VVSLLLTAT
+628 VVALLLTAT

-723 SADDL
+723 SAEDL
-728 LETLRAEGI
+728 LETVKAEGI

-768 ESGLYRL
+768 ENGLYRL
-775 YKVRDMN
+775 YKVRE

>member
-16 QITDLFITDRASSRH
+16 QITDLFITDRAGSRH

-85 GLAFF
+85 GLTFF
-90 GNRKNTGESDSENK
+90 GSRKNSKESDSENK
-104 SSAVKD
+104 SSPVED
-110 GAAFFGNRVNPEE
+110 GAEFFGNRVNPEE

-177 SFHYVLHMNGNNIQ
+177 SFHYVLHMNGSNIQ

-355 FYGYLEEACGSK
+355 FYGYLEKACGSK

-394 PKAPDIALV
+394 PKAPDLALV

-580 GLPAGKEHTSEDG
+580 GLPAGKEHTS
-593 GLPAGKEH
+593 
-601 TSEDSGMPA
+601 
-610 GKGHASGYGNVP
+610 GY

-768 ESGLYRL
+768 EDGLYRL

>member
-16 QITDLFITDRASSRH
+16 QITDLFITDKAGSRH

-64 GIERPLGYANIIV
+64 GIERPLGYANAIV
-77 LGFSFIIL
+77 LGFSLIIL

-90 GNRKNTGESDSENK
+90 GSRKNSGESDSEQT
-104 SSAVKD
+104 SGSVTETA
-110 GAAFFGNRVNPEE
+110 PEH
-123 SCSMDA
+123 
-129 SGAASE
+129 G
-135 TVPKPTRK
+135 RK
-143 GLMQVL
+143 GLMNIL

-273 ITGRFASAVLTAIFF
+273 ITDRFASAVLTAIFF

-367 NAGTSFNIIDAF
+367 NAGTSNTMINAF
-379 TSWFRSFFLTKEAWI
+379 ASWFRSFFLTKEAWI
-394 PKAPDIALV
+394 PKAPDLALV

-426 AGFAIFSKNKLD
+426 AGFAIFSKSKLD
-438 YLILAMVSVLIAELQ
+438 YLILAVVSVLIAELQ

-467 FWGFISEDKSFL
+467 YWGFISEDKSFL

-557 DSRGHAPE
+557 DKRGHAP
-565 KGEVSAEIGHASEDG
+565 
-580 GLPAGKEHTSEDG
+580 
-593 GLPAGKEH
+593 
-601 TSEDSGMPA
+601 
-610 GKGHASGYGNVP
+610 GYANVP

-628 VVSLLLTAT
+628 VVALLLTAT

-723 SADDL
+723 SAEDL
-728 LETLRAEGI
+728 LETVKAEGI

-768 ESGLYRL
+768 DNGLYRL
-775 YKVRDMN
+775 YKVRG

>member
-16 QITDLFITDRASSRH
+16 QITDLFITDRAGSRH

-38 ASSFGVGVLIITWP
+38 ASSFGVGVLLVTWP
-52 LYLTAYTLRVAG
+52 LYLIAYTLRVAG
-64 GIERPLGYANIIV
+64 GIERPLGYANAIV
-77 LGFSFIIL
+77 LGFSLIIL
-85 GLAFF
+85 GLTFF
-90 GNRKNTGESDSENK
+90 GSRKNSKESDSENK
-104 SSAVKD
+104 SSPVEN
-110 GAAFFGNRVNPEE
+110 GAEFFGNRENPVE
-123 SCSMDA
+123 SCSMNA
-129 SGAASE
+129 SGTASE
-135 TVPKPTRK
+135 TVPKPARK

-149 HTSGLIRDDALFKKE
+149 HASGLIKDDALFKKE

-314 TNENFIGYTTNES
+314 TNENFIGYTTNEN

-355 FYGYLEEACGSK
+355 FYGYLEEACEGK
-367 NAGTSFNIIDAF
+367 KADGAYTMTAAF
-379 TSWFRSFFLTKEAWI
+379 TSWVKTFFLTKEAWI
-394 PKAPDIALV
+394 PKAPDLALV
-403 TGIVLGLTSF
+403 TGIILGLTSF

-438 YLILAMVSVLIAELQ
+438 YLILAVVSVLIAELQ

-479 GVIGYIAEVAGIT
+479 GVIGYIAEVAGVT

-500 LIADRKQRALI
+500 FIADRKQRALI

-557 DSRGHAPE
+557 DKRGHAPA
-565 KGEVSAEIGHASEDG
+565 KGDVSGKKELAPEDSG
-580 GLPAGKEHTSEDG
+580 IPAGKGHTSEDG
-593 GLPAGKEH
+593 GMPAGKEH

-628 VVSLLLTAT
+628 VVALLLTAT

-723 SADDL
+723 SAEDL
-728 LETLRAEGI
+728 LETLRTEGI

-768 ESGLYRL
+768 ENGLYRL
-775 YKVRDMN
+775 YKVRE

>member
-16 QITDLFITDRASSRH
+16 QITDLFITDRAGSHH

-38 ASSFGVGVLIITWP
+38 ASSFGVGVLLITWP
-52 LYLTAYTLRVAG
+52 LYLIAYTLRVAG
-64 GIERPLGYANIIV
+64 GIERPLGYANAIV
-77 LGFSFIIL
+77 LGFSLIIL
-85 GLAFF
+85 GLSFF
-90 GNRKNTGESDSENK
+90 GSRKNSKESDSENK
-104 SSAVKD
+104 SSPVEYR
-110 GAAFFGNRVNPEE
+110 AAFFGNRENPKE
-123 SCSMDA
+123 SCSMNA
-129 SGAASE
+129 SGTASE
-135 TVPKPTRK
+135 TVPKPARK

-149 HTSGLIRDDALFKKE
+149 HASGLIKDDALFKKE
-164 AIFYLI
+164 AVFYLI

-244 GLPLSFAYNLTSTL
+244 GLPLTFAYNLTSTL

-301 EHIKAGDLVQAFL
+301 EHLKAGDLVQAFL
-314 TNENFIGYTTNES
+314 TNENFIGYTTNEN

-355 FYGYLEEACGSK
+355 FYGYLEEACEGK
-367 NAGTSFNIIDAF
+367 KADGAYTMTAAF
-379 TSWFRSFFLTKEAWI
+379 TSWVKTFFLTKEAWI
-394 PKAPDIALV
+394 PKAPDLALV
-403 TGIVLGLTSF
+403 TGIILGLTSF

-438 YLILAMVSVLIAELQ
+438 YLILAVVSVLIAELQ

-479 GVIGYIAEVAGIT
+479 GVIGYIAEVAGVT

-500 LIADRKQRALI
+500 FIADRKQRALI

-557 DSRGHAPE
+557 DKRGHAPA
-565 KGEVSAEIGHASEDG
+565 KGDVSGKKELAPEDSG
-580 GLPAGKEHTSEDG
+580 IPAGKGHTSEDG
-593 GLPAGKEH
+593 
-601 TSEDSGMPA
+601 DMPA
-610 GKGHASGYGNVP
+610 VKGHASGYGNVP

-628 VVSLLLTAT
+628 IVALLLTAT

-723 SADDL
+723 SAEDL
-728 LETLRAEGI
+728 LETVKAEGI

-768 ESGLYRL
+768 DNGLYRL
-775 YKVRDMN
+775 YKVRE

>member
-16 QITDLFITDRASSRH
+16 QITDLFITDRAGSHH

-38 ASSFGVGVLIITWP
+38 ASSFGVGVLLVTWP
-52 LYLTAYTLRVAG
+52 LYLIAYTLRVAG
-64 GIERPLGYANIIV
+64 GIERPLGYANAIV
-77 LGFSFIIL
+77 LGFSLIIL
-85 GLAFF
+85 GLTFF
-90 GNRKNTGESDSENK
+90 GSRKNSKESDSENK
-104 SSAVKD
+104 SSPVEN
-110 GAAFFGNRVNPEE
+110 GAEFFGNRENPVE
-123 SCSMDA
+123 SCSMNA
-129 SGAASE
+129 SGTASE
-135 TVPKPTRK
+135 TVPKPARK

-149 HTSGLIRDDALFKKE
+149 HASGLIKDDALFKKE

-244 GLPLSFAYNLTSTL
+244 GLPLTFAYNLTSTL

-301 EHIKAGDLVQAFL
+301 EHLKAGDLVQAFL
-314 TNENFIGYTTNES
+314 TNENFIGYTTNEN

-355 FYGYLEEACGSK
+355 FYGYLEEACEGK
-367 NAGTSFNIIDAF
+367 KADGAYTMTAAF
-379 TSWFRSFFLTKEAWI
+379 TSWVKTFFLTKEAWI
-394 PKAPDIALV
+394 PKAPDLALV
-403 TGIVLGLTSF
+403 TGIILGLTSF

-438 YLILAMVSVLIAELQ
+438 YLILAVVSVLIAELQ

-479 GVIGYIAEVAGIT
+479 GVIGYIAEVAGVT

-500 LIADRKQRALI
+500 FIADRKQRALI

-557 DSRGHAPE
+557 DKRGHAPA
-565 KGEVSAEIGHASEDG
+565 KGDVSGKKELAPEDSGIPAGKGHASEDG
-580 GLPAGKEHTSEDG
+580 GMPAEKKQASEESGLHAEKEHS
-593 GLPAGKEH
+593 
-601 TSEDSGMPA
+601 
-610 GKGHASGYGNVP
+610 SGYANVP

-628 VVSLLLTAT
+628 VVALLLTAT

-705 GYDTDARFDLAKL
+705 GYDTDARFDLAKQ

-723 SADDL
+723 SAEDL
-728 LETLRAEGI
+728 LETVKAEGI

-768 ESGLYRL
+768 ENGLYRL
-775 YKVRDMN
+775 YKVRE

>member
-1 MLSFLYLIIATAIGW
+1 M
-16 QITDLFITDRASSRH
+16 
-31 NLIWVRL
+31 
-38 ASSFGVGVLIITWP
+38 
-52 LYLTAYTLRVAG
+52 
-64 GIERPLGYANIIV
+64 
-77 LGFSFIIL
+77 
-85 GLAFF
+85 
-90 GNRKNTGESDSENK
+90 
-104 SSAVKD
+104 
-110 GAAFFGNRVNPEE
+110 
-123 SCSMDA
+123 
-129 SGAASE
+129 
-135 TVPKPTRK
+135 
-143 GLMQVL
+143 
-149 HTSGLIRDDALFKKE
+149 
-164 AIFYLI
+164 
-170 VLAFVWF
+170 
-177 SFHYVLHMNGNNIQ
+177 
-191 MGFTVFSDYAPNVA
+191 
-205 LIRSFSWFANYPT
+205 
-218 EYPFYAGEDIKYHF
+218 
-232 MFMFFTGNMEFL
+232 
-244 GLPLSFAYNLTSTL
+244 
-258 SLFSFF
+258 
-264 IMLSQLALR
+264 
-273 ITGRFASAVLTAIFF
+273 
-288 TFRSG
+288 
-293 MAVFLFIS
+293 
-301 EHIKAGDLVQAFL
+301 
-314 TNENFIGYTTNES
+314 
-327 WGLWNYNVYLNQRH
+327 
-341 LGFGMIIAT
+341 
-350 AVIWY
+350 
-355 FYGYLEEACGSK
+355 
-367 NAGTSFNIIDAF
+367 
-379 TSWFRSFFLTKEAWI
+379 
-394 PKAPDIALV
+394 

-565 KGEVSAEIGHASEDG
+565 KGDVSAGKEHASEDG
-580 GLPAGKEHTSEDG
+580 GM
-593 GLPAGKEH
+593 PAGKEH

-610 GKGHASGYGNVP
+610 GKGNASGYGNVP

-728 LETLRAEGI
+728 LETLKTEGI

-768 ESGLYRL
+768 ENGLYRL
-775 YKVRDMN
+775 YKVRDKN

>member
-16 QITDLFITDRASSRH
+16 QITDLFITDRAGSHH

-38 ASSFGVGVLIITWP
+38 ASSFGVGVLLVTWP
-52 LYLTAYTLRVAG
+52 LYLIAYTLRVAG
-64 GIERPLGYANIIV
+64 GIERPLGYANAIV
-77 LGFSFIIL
+77 LGFSLIIL
-85 GLAFF
+85 GLTFF
-90 GNRKNTGESDSENK
+90 GSRKNSKESDSENK
-104 SSAVKD
+104 SSPVEN
-110 GAAFFGNRVNPEE
+110 GAEFFGNRENPVE
-123 SCSMDA
+123 SCSMNA
-129 SGAASE
+129 SGTASE
-135 TVPKPTRK
+135 TVPKPARK

-149 HTSGLIRDDALFKKE
+149 HASGLIKDDALFKKE

-218 EYPFYAGEDIKYHF
+218 EYPFYSGEDIKYHF

-244 GLPLSFAYNLTSTL
+244 GLPLTFAYNLTSTL

-301 EHIKAGDLVQAFL
+301 EHLKAGDLVQAFL
-314 TNENFIGYTTNES
+314 TNENFIGYTTNEN

-355 FYGYLEEACGSK
+355 FYGYLEEACEGK
-367 NAGTSFNIIDAF
+367 KADGAYTMTAAF
-379 TSWFRSFFLTKEAWI
+379 TSWVKTFFLTKEAWI
-394 PKAPDIALV
+394 PKAPDLALV
-403 TGIVLGLTSF
+403 TGIILGLTSF

-438 YLILAMVSVLIAELQ
+438 YLILAVVSVLIAELQ

-479 GVIGYIAEVAGIT
+479 GVIGYIAEVAGVT

-500 LIADRKQRALI
+500 FIADRKQRALI

-565 KGEVSAEIGHASEDG
+565 KGEVSA
-580 GLPAGKEHTSEDG
+580 GKD
-593 GLPAGKEH
+593 
-601 TSEDSGMPA
+601 
-610 GKGHASGYGNVP
+610 HASGYGNVP

-728 LETLRAEGI
+728 LETLRTEGI

-768 ESGLYRL
+768 ENGLYRL
-775 YKVRDMN
+775 YKVRDLY

>member
-16 QITDLFITDRASSRH
+16 QITDLFITDRAGSLH

-64 GIERPLGYANIIV
+64 GIERPLGYANVIV
-77 LGFSFIIL
+77 LGFSLIVL

-90 GNRKNTGESDSENK
+90 GSRKNL
-104 SSAVKD
+104 
-110 GAAFFGNRVNPEE
+110 EE
-123 SCSMDA
+123 SGSVDA
-129 SGAASE
+129 SETVSE
-135 TVPKPTRK
+135 TVPKPARK
-143 GLMQVL
+143 GLMHVL
-149 HTSGLIRDDALFKKE
+149 HASGLIKDDALFRRE
-164 AIFYLI
+164 CIFYLI

-394 PKAPDIALV
+394 PKAPDLALV

-565 KGEVSAEIGHASEDG
+565 KVEVSAEIEHASEDG

-610 GKGHASGYGNVP
+610 GKGHASEDGGIPAGKGHASGYGSMP

-628 VVSLLLTAT
+628 IVALLLTAT

-723 SADDL
+723 SAEDL

-768 ESGLYRL
+768 EDGLYRL

>member
-16 QITDLFITDRASSRH
+16 QITDLFITDRAGSRH

-64 GIERPLGYANIIV
+64 GIERPLGYANVIV

-85 GLAFF
+85 GLTFF
-90 GNRKNTGESDSENK
+90 GSRKK
-104 SSAVKD
+104 YA
-110 GAAFFGNRVNPEE
+110 
-123 SCSMDA
+123 
-129 SGAASE
+129 
-135 TVPKPTRK
+135 
-143 GLMQVL
+143 
-149 HTSGLIRDDALFKKE
+149 SGLIKDDALFRRE
-164 AIFYLI
+164 CIFYPI

-367 NAGTSFNIIDAF
+367 NAGTSHTMINAF
-379 TSWFRSFFLTKEAWI
+379 TSWIRSFFLTKEAWI

-557 DSRGHAPE
+557 DRRGHAPE
-565 KGEVSAEIGHASEDG
+565 KGDVSAGKGHASEDG
-580 GLPAGKEHTSEDG
+580 G
-593 GLPAGKEH
+593 
-601 TSEDSGMPA
+601 MPA
-610 GKGHASGYGNVP
+610 GKGNASGYGNVP

-728 LETLRAEGI
+728 LETLRTEGI

-775 YKVRDMN
+775 YKVRDLY

>member
-16 QITDLFITDRASSRH
+16 QITDLFITDRAGSRH

-90 GNRKNTGESDSENK
+90 GSRKNTGESDSENK
-104 SSAVKD
+104 SSPVED
-110 GAAFFGNRVNPEE
+110 GAEFFGNRVNPEE

-273 ITGRFASAVLTAIFF
+273 ITSRFASAVLTAIFF

-367 NAGTSFNIIDAF
+367 NAGTSFNMIDAF

-557 DSRGHAPE
+557 DSRGHA
-565 KGEVSAEIGHASEDG
+565 
-580 GLPAGKEHTSEDG
+580 
-593 GLPAGKEH
+593 
-601 TSEDSGMPA
+601 
-610 GKGHASGYGNVP
+610 SGYGNVP

-628 VVSLLLTAT
+628 VVALLLTAT

>member
-1 MLSFLYLIIATAIGW
+1 
-16 QITDLFITDRASSRH
+16 
-31 NLIWVRL
+31 
-38 ASSFGVGVLIITWP
+38 
-52 LYLTAYTLRVAG
+52 
-64 GIERPLGYANIIV
+64 
-77 LGFSFIIL
+77 
-85 GLAFF
+85 
-90 GNRKNTGESDSENK
+90 
-104 SSAVKD
+104 
-110 GAAFFGNRVNPEE
+110 
-123 SCSMDA
+123 MDA
-129 SGAASE
+129 SGAVSK

-143 GLMQVL
+143 GLVHVL
-149 HTSGLIRDDALFKKE
+149 HASGLIKDDALFRRE
-164 AIFYLI
+164 CIFYLI
-170 VLAFVWF
+170 VLVFVWF

-350 AVIWY
+350 SVIWY

-367 NAGTSFNIIDAF
+367 NAGTSFNMINAF
-379 TSWFRSFFLTKEAWI
+379 TSWIRSFFLTKEAWI
-394 PKAPDIALV
+394 PKAPDLALV

-565 KGEVSAEIGHASEDG
+565 KGEVSAEI
-580 GLPAGKEHTSEDG
+580 EHTSEDG
-593 GLPAGKEH
+593 GMPAGKE
-601 TSEDSGMPA
+601 
-610 GKGHASGYGNVP
+610 HASGYGNVP

-723 SADDL
+723 SADAL
-728 LETLRAEGI
+728 LETIKAEGI
-737 TYILYENNMYY
+737 TYVLFQNDMYY

-768 ESGLYRL
+768 ENGLYRL
-775 YKVRDMN
+775 YKVRDLN

>member
-16 QITDLFITDRASSRH
+16 QITDLFITDRAGSHH

-38 ASSFGVGVLIITWP
+38 ASSFGVGVLLVTWP
-52 LYLTAYTLRVAG
+52 LYLIAYTLRVAG
-64 GIERPLGYANIIV
+64 GIERPLGYANAIV
-77 LGFSFIIL
+77 LGFSLIIL
-85 GLAFF
+85 GLTFF
-90 GNRKNTGESDSENK
+90 GSRKNSKESDSENK
-104 SSAVKD
+104 SSPVEN
-110 GAAFFGNRVNPEE
+110 GAEFFGNRENPVE
-123 SCSMDA
+123 SCSMNA
-129 SGAASE
+129 SGTASE
-135 TVPKPTRK
+135 TVPKPARK

-149 HTSGLIRDDALFKKE
+149 HASGLIKDDALFKKE

-244 GLPLSFAYNLTSTL
+244 GLPLTFAYNLTSTL

-301 EHIKAGDLVQAFL
+301 EHLKAGDLVQAFL
-314 TNENFIGYTTNES
+314 TNENFIGYTTNEN

-355 FYGYLEEACGSK
+355 FYGYLEEACEGK
-367 NAGTSFNIIDAF
+367 KADGAYTMTAAF
-379 TSWFRSFFLTKEAWI
+379 TSWVKTFFLTKEAWI
-394 PKAPDIALV
+394 PKAPDLALV
-403 TGIVLGLTSF
+403 TGIILGLTSF

-438 YLILAMVSVLIAELQ
+438 YLILAVVSVLIAELQ

-467 FWGFISEDKSFL
+467 FWGLISEDKSFL
-479 GVIGYIAEVAGIT
+479 GVIGYIAEVAGVT

-500 LIADRKQRALI
+500 FIADRKQRALI

-557 DSRGHAPE
+557 DKRGHAPA
-565 KGEVSAEIGHASEDG
+565 KGDVSGKKELAPEDSGIPAGKGHASEDG
-580 GLPAGKEHTSEDG
+580 GMPAEKKQASEESGLHAEKEHS
-593 GLPAGKEH
+593 
-601 TSEDSGMPA
+601 
-610 GKGHASGYGNVP
+610 SGYANVP

-628 VVSLLLTAT
+628 VVALLLTAT

-705 GYDTDARFDLAKL
+705 GYDTDARFDLAKQ

-723 SADDL
+723 SAEDL
-728 LETLRAEGI
+728 LETVKAEGI

-768 ESGLYRL
+768 ENGLYRL
-775 YKVRDMN
+775 YKVRE

>member
-16 QITDLFITDRASSRH
+16 QITDLFITDRADSRR

-38 ASSFGVGVLIITWP
+38 ASSFGVGVLLITWP
-52 LYLTAYTLRVAG
+52 LYLIAYTLRVAG
-64 GIERPLGYANIIV
+64 GIERPLGYANAIV
-77 LGFSFIIL
+77 LGFSLIIL
-85 GLAFF
+85 AMTFF
-90 GNRKNTGESDSENK
+90 GNRKK
-104 SSAVKD
+104 YA
-110 GAAFFGNRVNPEE
+110 
-123 SCSMDA
+123 
-129 SGAASE
+129 
-135 TVPKPTRK
+135 
-143 GLMQVL
+143 
-149 HTSGLIRDDALFKKE
+149 SGLIKDDALFRRE
-164 AIFYLI
+164 CIFYLI

-177 SFHYVLHMNGNNIQ
+177 SFHYVLHMNGKNIQ

-244 GLPLSFAYNLTSTL
+244 GLPLTFAYNLTSTL

-301 EHIKAGDLVQAFL
+301 EHVKAGDLVQAFL

-355 FYGYLEEACGSK
+355 FYGYLEEACGGK
-367 NAGTSFNIIDAF
+367 NADGAYTMTSAF
-379 TSWFRSFFLTKEAWI
+379 ASWVKDFFLTKEAWI
-394 PKAPDIALV
+394 PKAPDLALV
-403 TGIVLGLTSF
+403 TGIILGLTSF

-438 YLILAMVSVLIAELQ
+438 YLILAVVSVLIAELQ

-500 LIADRKQRALI
+500 LVADRKQRALI

-557 DSRGHAPE
+557 DRRGHAP
-565 KGEVSAEIGHASEDG
+565 
-580 GLPAGKEHTSEDG
+580 
-593 GLPAGKEH
+593 
-601 TSEDSGMPA
+601 
-610 GKGHASGYGNVP
+610 GYSNVP

-628 VVSLLLTAT
+628 VVALLLTAT

-651 KHCITV
+651 KHCVTV
-657 DTTSD
+657 DTTSG
-662 LTAYAK
+662 LTAYIK
-668 ENFTNADLILSGPDS
+668 ENFTNDDLILSGPDS
-683 VSELTVSGCRLYCGW
+683 VSEYTVSGCRLYCGW

-705 GYDTDARFDLAKL
+705 GYDTDARFELAKQ

-723 SADDL
+723 SADAL
-728 LETLRAEGI
+728 LETIKAEGI
-737 TYILYENNMYY
+737 TYVLFENDMYY
-748 DDVPANEEP
+748 DDVPADEEP
-757 IQEIC
+757 IKEIC
-762 DLVFAS
+762 DLVYAS
-768 ESGLYRL
+768 EDGLYRL
-775 YKVRDMN
+775 YKVRDLN

>member
-1 MLSFLYLIIATAIGW
+1 
-16 QITDLFITDRASSRH
+16 
-31 NLIWVRL
+31 
-38 ASSFGVGVLIITWP
+38 
-52 LYLTAYTLRVAG
+52 
-64 GIERPLGYANIIV
+64 
-77 LGFSFIIL
+77 
-85 GLAFF
+85 
-90 GNRKNTGESDSENK
+90 
-104 SSAVKD
+104 
-110 GAAFFGNRVNPEE
+110 
-123 SCSMDA
+123 MDA
-129 SGAASE
+129 SGAVSE
-135 TVPKPTRK
+135 TVPKPARK
-143 GLMQVL
+143 GLMHVL
-149 HTSGLIRDDALFKKE
+149 HASGLIRDDALFRRE
-164 AIFYLI
+164 CIFYLI

-367 NAGTSFNIIDAF
+367 NAGTSNAMINAF

-479 GVIGYIAEVAGIT
+479 GVIGYIAEVAGVT

-550 IVVSLFT
+550 IVVSLFA
-557 DSRGHAPE
+557 DRRGHAPE
-565 KGEVSAEIGHASEDG
+565 KGEVSAEIEHASEDG
-580 GLPAGKEHTSEDG
+580 G
-593 GLPAGKEH
+593 
-601 TSEDSGMPA
+601 MPA
-610 GKGHASGYGNVP
+610 GKGNASGYGNVP

-723 SADDL
+723 SAEDL
-728 LETLRAEGI
+728 LETVKAEGI

-768 ESGLYRL
+768 DNGLYRL
-775 YKVRDMN
+775 YKVRE

>member
-16 QITDLFITDRASSRH
+16 QITDLFITDRAGSHH

-38 ASSFGVGVLIITWP
+38 ASSFGVGVLLVTWP
-52 LYLTAYTLRVAG
+52 LYLIAYTLRVAG
-64 GIERPLGYANIIV
+64 GIERPLGYANAIV
-77 LGFSFIIL
+77 LGFSLIIL
-85 GLAFF
+85 GLTFF
-90 GNRKNTGESDSENK
+90 GSRKNSKESDSENK
-104 SSAVKD
+104 SSPVEN
-110 GAAFFGNRVNPEE
+110 GAEFFGNRENPVE
-123 SCSMDA
+123 SCSMNA
-129 SGAASE
+129 SGTASE
-135 TVPKPTRK
+135 TVPKPARK

-149 HTSGLIRDDALFKKE
+149 HASGLIKDDALFKKE

-244 GLPLSFAYNLTSTL
+244 GLPLTFAYNLTSTL

-264 IMLSQLALR
+264 IMLSQLAPR

-301 EHIKAGDLVQAFL
+301 EHLKAGDLVQAFL
-314 TNENFIGYTTNES
+314 TNENFIGYTTNEN

-355 FYGYLEEACGSK
+355 FYGYLEEACEGK
-367 NAGTSFNIIDAF
+367 KADGAYTMTAAF
-379 TSWFRSFFLTKEAWI
+379 TSWVKTFFLTKEAWI
-394 PKAPDIALV
+394 PKAPDLALV
-403 TGIVLGLTSF
+403 TGIILGLTSF

-438 YLILAMVSVLIAELQ
+438 YLILAVVSVLIAELQ

-479 GVIGYIAEVAGIT
+479 GVIGYIAEVAGVT

-500 LIADRKQRALI
+500 FIADRKQRALI

-557 DSRGHAPE
+557 DKRGHAPA
-565 KGEVSAEIGHASEDG
+565 KGDVSGKKELAPEDSG
-580 GLPAGKEHTSEDG
+580 IPAGKGHTSEDG
-593 GLPAGKEH
+593 
-601 TSEDSGMPA
+601 DMPA
-610 GKGHASGYGNVP
+610 VKGHASGYGNVP

-705 GYDTDARFDLAKL
+705 GYDTDARFDLAKQ

-723 SADDL
+723 SAEDL
-728 LETLRAEGI
+728 LETVKAEGI

-768 ESGLYRL
+768 DNGLYRL
-775 YKVRDMN
+775 YKVRE